1 MTKARRDGLY
11 LIMLGTLMLLFLSV
25 ALEYSSPMSMIDFKG
40 PYFGARCLL
49 KHLDPYSQRNLM
61 QVYLEERGDR
71 TPANPSRGPQ
81 AIALGYLPT
90 IFPFTLPLAMLG
102 FDLSRAIWIAFI
114 LSGLSFASF
123 LCWSVAAE
131 YAPVAAGCLL
141 GFMLANSE
149 LIAFIGNPAGVAISL
164 CVVGAWCFV
173 REKYVPAGVLC
184 LALGLMI
191 KPHDVCIVWLYFFL
205 AGGAQRRRALQALLV
220 TVGLSL
226 PAIMWVTE
234 VAPDWF
240 RELKSTLQAF
250 SVHGALNDPGPAS
263 SGAHRLGMMVN
274 LQTALSFFRDDPRFY
289 NLFTYAICGTL
300 LLLWVFAT
308 LRTRPSPAKA
318 WLALAAI
325 SALTMLPIYHRQLD
339 TKLLILSVPA
349 CAMLCAEKSRTGH
362 IAFLVTA
369 AAFLFNGDLSW
380 LIVLSTISH
389 LRIPSAAFLSQLVIA
404 IQVFPA
410 PLSLLAMSI
419 FYLWVYAQRASAEI
433 FAGEVG
439 EAQQG

>member
-1 MTKARRDGLY
+1 
-11 LIMLGTLMLLFLSV
+11 V
-25 ALEYSSPMSMIDFKG
+25 
-40 PYFGARCLL
+40 
-49 KHLDPYSQRNLM
+49 
-61 QVYLEERGDR
+61 
-71 TPANPSRGPQ
+71 
-81 AIALGYLPT
+81 
-90 IFPFTLPLAMLG
+90 
-102 FDLSRAIWIAFI
+102 
-114 LSGLSFASF
+114 
-123 LCWSVAAE
+123 
-131 YAPVAAGCLL
+131 
-141 GFMLANSE
+141 
-149 LIAFIGNPAGVAISL
+149 
-164 CVVGAWCFV
+164 
-173 REKYVPAGVLC
+173 
-184 LALGLMI
+184 
-191 KPHDVCIVWLYFFL
+191 
-205 AGGAQRRRALQALLV
+205 
-220 TVGLSL
+220 
-226 PAIMWVTE
+226 WVTE

-289 NLFTYAICGTL
+289 NLFTYAICGAL

-308 LRTRPSPAKA
+308 LRTRPSPDKA

-349 CAMLCAEKSRTGH
+349 CAILCAEKSRTGH

-419 FYLWVYAQRASAEI
+419 FYLWVYAQRASER
-433 FAGEVG
+433 FAKKVG
-439 EAQQG
+439 EAEQG